1 LGSSSPAGLR
11 LEIGR
16 ESDKKKMNL
25 IFDYA
30 RKIFL
35 TEKIKGAFRSETE
48 TARRKG
54 LSRTKSQEFGIAAP
68 NGFRV

>member
-1 LGSSSPAGLR
+1 LR

-25 IFDYA
+25 NFDYE

-35 TEKIKGAFRSETE
+35 TEKIKRRFGAKQKQRVE
-48 TARRKG
+48 KV
-54 LSRTKSQEFGIAAP
+54 SRE
-68 NGFRV
+68 

>member
-1 LGSSSPAGLR
+1 LR

-16 ESDKKKMNL
+16 QSDKKKMNL
-25 IFDYA
+25 NFDYE

-35 TEKIKGAFRSETE
+35 TEKIKRAFRSETE

-54 LSRTKSQEFGIAAP
+54 LSRMKSQEFGIAAT
-68 NGFRV
+68 NRFRDDRLPMPS